1 MSGSSRMKKM
11 QHTTAVRIGPL
22 RVGIASNHPAHMPVF
37 PGPIEVK
44 SLLTDF
50 LSVEPI
56 SYTEGLDGYIHIEES
71 EGQPSCRYCDGIF
84 TLRGP
89 IRKLSEGATD
99 QRYSLWGNQG
109 LLYRFALHLLEVS
122 HQIFNLHACALYSP
136 EQRALFVIAGG
147 AGSGKTV
154 YLLSGLAK
162 GLRLFSTETVHLEL
176 RGDSTL
182 WHMGSL
188 VDNIRLGTLKYD
200 FPEFLPDIPL
210 PLSSDRIWQEKVALD
225 LTPYR
230 WAEEALPDPD
240 SIVLL
245 FPHIEMGRGG
255 FFMDRMPCREK
266 ASKLLF
272 DNISE
277 KVSESFVLY
286 DTLAVPGF
294 DTDSSAQHRIDVMR
308 KFVQNPRIRMI
319 ASVLS
324 DPQHCWG
331 NILTEITQGDST

>member
-1 MSGSSRMKKM
+1 MRYSS
-11 QHTTAVRIGPL
+11 AVRIGPL
-22 RVGIASNHPAHMPVF
+22 RVGIVSNHPAHIPEF

-50 LSVEPI
+50 RSVEALP
-56 SYTEGLDGYIHIEES
+56 YAEGLDGYIHIEEAD
-71 EGQPSCRYCDGIF
+71 ERPSCRLSEGIV

-89 IRKLSEGATD
+89 ILRISESASD
-99 QRYSLWGNQG
+99 ARYSLWGNQG
-109 LLYRFALHLLEVS
+109 LLYRFALHLLETR
-122 HQIFNLHACALYSP
+122 HLIFNLHACALFSP
-136 EQRALFVIAGG
+136 EDRALFVIAGG

-162 GLRLFSTETVHLEL
+162 GFKLFSTETVHLEL
-176 RGDSTL
+176 RSDSTF

-200 FPEFLPDIPL
+200 FPEFLPDISL
-210 PLSSDRIWQEKVALD
+210 PPSEKIWREKIALD
-225 LTPYR
+225 LSAYR
-230 WAEEALPDPD
+230 WTDETIQDPD
-240 SIVLL
+240 SIVVL

-255 FFMDRMPCREK
+255 FLLDRISGEEEAAKR
-266 ASKLLF
+266 LF

-277 KVSESFVLY
+277 KVAESFVIY
-286 DTLAVPGF
+286 DSIAVPGF
-294 DTDSSAQHRIDVMR
+294 DTESSAQHRIDVLR
-308 KFVQNPRIRMI
+308 KFVQNPRSRMI

-331 NILTEITQGDST
+331 NILTEPRKGDRT

>member
-1 MSGSSRMKKM
+1 MMRGSSKMNKM
-11 QHTTAVRIGPL
+11 QHTSAVQIGPL
-22 RVGIASNHPAHMPVF
+22 RVGIVSNHPAHIPDF
-37 PGPIEVK
+37 PGKIEVK

-50 LSVEPI
+50 LRIEPLP
-56 SYTEGLDGYIHIEES
+56 YAEGLDGYIHIEEADEPPRCS
-71 EGQPSCRYCDGIF
+71 FTEDTV

-89 IRKLSEGATD
+89 ILELAGRASDA
-99 QRYSLWGNQG
+99 RYSLWGNQG
-109 LLYRFALHLLEVS
+109 LLYRFALHLLEVR
-122 HQIFNLHACALYSP
+122 HHIYNLHACALYSP
-136 EQRALFVIAGG
+136 QERVLFVIAGG

-154 YLLSGLAK
+154 YLLSGLAQ

-176 RGDSTL
+176 KNDASL

-188 VDNIRLGTLKYD
+188 VDNIRLGTLKHD

-210 PLSSDRIWQEKVALD
+210 PPADRVWQEKVALD

-230 WAEEALPDPD
+230 WTDELIQDPE
-240 SIVLL
+240 SIILL
-245 FPHIEMGRGG
+245 FPHIERGRGE
-255 FFMDRMPCREK
+255 FLLNQILDIEMAAK
-266 ASKLLF
+266 QLF

-277 KVSESFVLY
+277 KPAESFVLY
-286 DTLAVPGF
+286 DTIGVPGF
-294 DTDSSAQHRIDVMR
+294 DNESATQRRLDDIR

-331 NILTEITQGDST
+331 DILTQTTQGDRT